1 MPVTQEQK
9 EQAIATLAKMISLLG
24 LRAEVRDASHDDL
37 TVLSVQTD
45 TPGRL
50 IGRKGQYLESLELVL
65 NRIIKKRAEDFPGIA
80 IDIDGYQRGAGAARE
95 PREHDGRERDGR
107 DRGPRDR
114 DRGPRERGPRDGA
127 PRERGP
133 RERGPRDYSP
143 RERAPQASSGPGTAA
158 PAPAADRD
166 EAIAP
171 ELERMAL
178 DAAKEVRL
186 WGAPKTLGPFAPG
199 VRRAIHVV
207 LRGVPQVEAESGP
220 DEGSNMKK
228 VIIRL
233 ATPGKPDGAGA
244 GQEAGGAAAT
254 GEDAR

>member
-9 EQAIATLAKMISLLG
+9 ERAIATLAKMISLLG
-24 LRAEVRDASHDDL
+24 LRAEVQDASHDDL

-65 NRIIKKRAEDFPGIA
+65 NRIIKKKAEDFPGIV
-80 IDIDGYQRGAGAARE
+80 IDIDGYQRGAGAERE
-95 PREHDGRERDGR
+95 PREREARERGSR
-107 DRGPRDR
+107 E
-114 DRGPRERGPRDGA
+114 RGPRERG

-133 RERGPRDYSP
+133 RERGPRDSEP
-143 RERAPQASSGPGTAA
+143 RERGPRARGPRDGGPGESAA
-158 PAPAADRD
+158 AGDR
-166 EAIAP
+166 EETIAP
-171 ELERMAL
+171 ELERMVL

-186 WGAPKTLGPFAPG
+186 WGETKTLGPFAPG
-199 VRRAIHVV
+199 VRRAIHAV

-220 DEGSNMKK
+220 EQGENMKK

-233 ATPGKPDGAGA
+233 ATPGKPDGAGGA

-254 GEDAR
+254 GGGTR